1 VWAVIRRHW
10 LNYDYQWHPESLLSA
25 TTGFKTIREFMD
37 CQAMPGVGTR
47 GIRETVDLRLSGGDV
62 TGETPEDIFRAIESD
77 LDVIANS
84 ITSIETGV
92 PSSGLH
98 GELLCTLEDIRAW
111 RELGGYY
118 LCKFRAAM
126 DLVRYEHTGE
136 TALREAAVRQLRDA
150 LIRWRALSAIGA
162 SHYLPYRMSRVGM
175 TFGWSYYIDEVE
187 NDIRIAERIE
197 PLISPEGTAV
207 G

>member
-1 VWAVIRRHW
+1 
-10 LNYDYQWHPESLLSA
+10 
-25 TTGFKTIREFMD
+25 
-37 CQAMPGVGTR
+37 MPARNPGYPGNS
-47 GIRETVDLRLSGGDV
+47 GPAAFGGDV

-92 PSSGLH
+92 PSSD
-98 GELLCTLEDIRAW
+98 CTANCCAPGGHSCW

-118 LCKFRAAM
+118 LCKFR
-126 DLVRYEHTGE
+126 
-136 TALREAAVRQLRDA
+136 LRWTWSGMNTPARLLSEKLRSA
-150 LIRWRALSAIGA
+150 IARRLIRWRALSAIGA

-197 PLISPEGTAV
+197 PLISPEARGRLTGHCGSLPSSTSTIPIAA
-207 G
+207 